1 MAEVRELR
9 ASFADVDDLRD
20 GLQQALELELTT
32 IPPYLCALWSIK
44 DGTSRAAQL
53 ILDVVAEE
61 MLHMALVA
69 NLLNA
74 VGGAPRLTGAA
85 AVPTYPCMLPGHVE
99 EGLTVGLRRCDA
111 AQLEVFKRIEAPEKP
126 VDVQRV
132 RDTAH
137 PITIGRFS
145 DGLAAAVDAL
155 GPAIFTGDPG
165 RQLRAWPIHGEGELR
180 PLGDPAAA
188 RWAINLI
195 KEQGEGASDH
205 DPADRDGGLGHHYIF
220 WEIIE
225 GSEIVL
231 QGGRWAFAGAPIPF
245 PETFPVVDDP
255 TVASLPPGSRALA
268 LALEFNETYR
278 NLLAALERTF
288 DGRPKELTVALGLMY
303 ALKVQALDLFKEPS
317 GRGDGTVA
325 GPTFEEAGRG

>member
-1 MAEVRELR
+1 MAEVRALRALR

-44 DGTSRAAQL
+44 DRSSRAAEL

-74 VGGAPRLTGAA
+74 VGGSPRFM
-85 AVPTYPCMLPGHVE
+85 VPTYPCMLPGHVQQ
-99 EGLTVGLRRCDA
+99 GLTVGLRRCDA
-111 AQLEVFKRIEAPEKP
+111 AQLDVFKRIETPETP
-126 VDVQRV
+126 VHVERALAAGQPV
-132 RDTAH
+132 
-137 PITIGRFS
+137 TIGQFY
-145 DGLAAAVDAL
+145 DGLADAIDEL
-155 GPAIFTGDPG
+155 GPPIFTGDPG
-165 RQLRAWPIHGEGELR
+165 RQLRDWPIEGEGELR
-180 PLGDPAAA
+180 PLADPADA

-195 KEQGEGASDH
+195 KQQGEGASDH
-205 DPADRDGGLGHHYIF
+205 DPSDRDGELGHHYVF

-225 GSEIVL
+225 GREIVR
-231 QGGRWAFAGAPIPF
+231 QGGTWAFAGPPIPF
-245 PETFPVVDDP
+245 PDTYPVVDDP
-255 TVASLPPGSRALA
+255 TVASLPPASRALA
-268 LALEFNETYR
+268 LALEFNESYR
-278 NLLAALERTF
+278 NLMAALERTF
-288 DGRPKELTVALGLMY
+288 DGRPIELGAALGLMY

-325 GPTFEEAGRG
+325 GPTFE